1 MDDSHAA
8 NKLTRR
14 GHTGFIILLNRAPII
29 WYRKIQNNVEA
40 IAFYSECIAAISRV
54 EHMTTLRFKLHM
66 LRIPVVDS
74 TKIIFDNESVVNNSS
89 ILSSILNKNCIYIA
103 YHFVRLHLLAGV
115 IKVSWI
121 DTNATLADSMTK
133 IFTVKKRGALFGKWT
148 Y

>member
-40 IAFYSECIAAISRV
+40 IAFYSEFIAPISCV

-74 TKIIFDNESVVNNSS
+74 TKILCDNESVVKNSS
-89 ILSSILNKNCIYIA
+89 ILSSTLNKKRISIA
-103 YHFVRLHLLAGV
+103 YHFVRWHIEAGV
-115 IKVSWI
+115 IKVAWI
-121 DTNATLADSMTK
+121 STNENLADTMTK
-133 IFTVKKRGALFGKWT
+133 RSTA
-148 Y
+148 